1 MSHRSI
7 VASELLMVRHG
18 ESEANVGLS
27 TDPDCP
33 LTSRGR
39 EQARV
44 LGASLARFDLGDFIG
59 LTSPYRRARDTAAD
73 LEVAT
78 GVRFEIDPD
87 LREWGATAVVDG
99 QNYPSEP
106 IEKTVKRL
114 RTFLRRWEG
123 RRLLVVAHAAPIAL
137 LTQLAWGEIPT
148 TEGKF
153 WLGVG
158 NCCPRWVKALCAP
171 GNESMLDAPD
181 SRAKC

>member
-7 VASELLMVRHG
+7 VASELLMVRHA

-44 LGASLARFDLGDFIG
+44 LGASLARYDLGDFVG
-59 LTSPYRRARDTAAD
+59 LTSPYRRARDTAAE
-73 LEVAT
+73 LVAAT

-87 LREWGATAVVDG
+87 LREWGAAADVDG
-99 QNYPSEP
+99 QNYPGEP
-106 IEKTVKRL
+106 VENTVERL
-114 RTFLRRWEG
+114 QTFLRRWEG
-123 RRLLVVAHAAPIAL
+123 RRMLIVAHAAPIAL
-137 LTQLAWGEIPT
+137 LTQLAWGETPT

-158 NCCPRWVKALCAP
+158 NCCPRWVKAVCVTR
-171 GNESMLDAPD
+171 E
-181 SRAKC
+181 